1 MKEVLKQLENINYW
15 HNKPEFN
22 LGFIRKDYLRTITK
36 LSNNKLIKVLVG
48 QRRSGKSYIIRQ
60 SINNLI
66 SNKKINPKNI
76 FYLNKEMFEF
86 KNIVKAEDLSE
97 LIDKYK
103 KLIKPKGKI
112 YIFIDEVQNIKNW
125 EQIISSLAQHPVSNY
140 EIFIT
145 GSNSKLLS
153 GELASLLSGRYVVI
167 NIYPFSYNEF
177 LNFKKLDNNS
187 ENFLVYLQSGGL
199 PEVYNL
205 ADNEAIRF
213 YFRSLKDTILL
224 KDIMYRYK
232 IRDYILLEDIFL
244 FLIYNIGNLTSISSI
259 IKYFKSKGRKVDY
272 STVAQYLSYMQ
283 DAFLINEV
291 PRFILKRK
299 EVLSGEKKY
308 YLNDIGFRNY
318 LFPNA
323 IKDISALLENI
334 VLNHLKINNF
344 DVKIGYE
351 NKLEIDF
358 FAEKEEEKL
367 HIQVTYLLASDETID
382 REFRVLKKIKD
393 NYPKY
398 VLSMDSILLG
408 NVDGIIHQ
416 NIFDFIFN
424 LNSTNTPKNI

>member
-66 SNKKINPKNI
+66 SNKKVNPKNI